1 MSVFFIHP
9 MRPGCA
15 LFFEAVATPGISPR
29 TYHLVMFQCPG
40 LLWLFAFVTQSL
52 ELLSCSGHCCLQ
64 PQFTLSVHRCIVFC
78 FYLKHFQINTKV
90 ENSATS
96 PPPMSVSGFHC
107 YQSFFSIGCTRLS
120 LFFPLS
126 VLNQCCFP
134 FKSVLL
140 NISCAKKS
148 PGDLV
153 KFQILV

>member
-15 LFFEAVATPGISPR
+15 LFFEAIATPGISPR

-64 PQFTLSVHRCIVFC
+64 PQFPLSVHRCIVFC

-96 PPPMSVSGFHC
+96 PPPPPCLYLVSTVINLFSLLAALALL
-107 YQSFFSIGCTRLS
+107 SFFPS
-120 LFFPLS
+120 L
-126 VLNQCCFP
+126 C
-134 FKSVLL
+134 
-140 NISCAKKS
+140 
-148 PGDLV
+148 
-153 KFQILV
+153 

>member
-64 PQFTLSVHRCIVFC
+64 PQFPLSVHRCIVFC

-96 PPPMSVSGFHC
+96 PPPHVRIWFPLLSI
-107 YQSFFSIGCTRLS
+107 FFLYWLHSPFS
-120 LFFPLS
+120 LFSPLS
-126 VLNQCCFP
+126 V
-134 FKSVLL
+134 KSVLF
-140 NISCAKKS
+140 S
-148 PGDLV
+148 
-153 KFQILV
+153 F